1 MNILL
6 VIEGQNC
13 GGYTIMQLNQE
24 IESLTESFA
33 SKQMEIFR
41 WLHQHPELAYHEV
54 ETGQYI
60 KKYLEELPGF
70 DVLYPVAKTGI
81 KAVLHGDKPG
91 VAVAIRAD
99 MDALPVKEET
109 GLPYA
114 SKAKTSYN
122 GNETDVAHVCGH
134 DANTAIAL
142 GTATILSKLK
152 ENIKGCVVF
161 LFQPAEEGAPTGMD
175 GGALRMIKEGV
186 LKDPEVKAV
195 LGLHANNTCYP
206 GQVMVREGATHASQD
221 SIFIRI
227 IGEQAHGSQPWSG
240 KDPIVAGASLINSLQ
255 TLISREVDLQK
266 GAAVITVGYFWGGIK
281 VNIIPE
287 GADMGLT
294 VRSLNKDNRDILV
307 KRIKELAELKA
318 NMHGCKAKVIF
329 GQHYPLNINNE
340 ELYQNLLSTIEQVAH
355 PENVLYYLSSTK
367 SEDFSYFSQK
377 VPSLYMYYGAAPLNK
392 PISESKPNHHPE
404 FMVDEAA
411 LKFATGLECNLVLDL
426 LENPEKLP

>member
-1 MNILL
+1 ME
-6 VIEGQNC
+6 VIKI
-13 GGYTIMQLNQE
+13 THLKQE

-33 SKQMEIFR
+33 SKQIEIFR
-41 WLHQHPELAYHEV
+41 WLHQHPELAYNEW

-60 KKYLEELPGF
+60 KKYLEELPG
-70 DVLYPVAKTGI
+70 VEVSYPVAKTGI
-81 KAVLHGDKPG
+81 KAILHGDNPG

-109 GLPYA
+109 GLAYA
-114 SKAKTSYN
+114 SNVKKSYD
-122 GNETDVAHVCGH
+122 GHETPVAHVCGH
-134 DANTAIAL
+134 DANMAIAL
-142 GTATILSKLK
+142 GTATVLSKLK
-152 ENIKGCVVF
+152 ENINGSVVF
-161 LFQPAEEGAPTGMD
+161 IFQPAEEGAPTGMD
-175 GGALRMIKEGV
+175 GGALSMIKEGV
-186 LKDPEVKAV
+186 LDDPEVKAV

-227 IGEQAHGSQPWSG
+227 IGEQAHGSQPWTG

-294 VRSLNKDNRDILV
+294 VRSLNEENRDILV
-307 KRIKELAELKA
+307 ARIKELAELKA
-318 NMHGCKAKVIF
+318 DMHGCQAKVVF
-329 GQHYPLNINNE
+329 GQHYPANINNE
-340 ELYQNLLSTIEQVAH
+340 ELYQNLLPVIERVAH

-367 SEDFSYFSQK
+367 SEDFSYYSRE
-377 VPSLYMYYGAAPLNK
+377 VPSLYMYYGAAPRDK
-392 PISESKPNHHPE
+392 PLSESKPNHHPE

-411 LKFATGLECNLVLDL
+411 LNFATRLESNLVVDL

>member
-1 MNILL
+1 M
-6 VIEGQNC
+6 
-13 GGYTIMQLNQE
+13 GGLIITPLKNE
-24 IESLTESFA
+24 IESLTKSFA
-33 SKQMEIFR
+33 SQQIKIFR
-41 WLHQHPELAYHEV
+41 WLHQHPELAYNEY

-60 KKYLEELPGF
+60 KEDLETRPG
-70 DVLYPVAKTGI
+70 VEVIYPVAKTGI
-81 KAVLHGDKPG
+81 KAVLHGEQPG

-99 MDALPVKEET
+99 IDGLPVKEDT
-109 GLPYA
+109 GLSYA
-114 SKAKTSYN
+114 STAKQIYD
-122 GNETDVAHVCGH
+122 GHETPVAHVCGH

-142 GTATILSKLK
+142 GTATVLSRLK
-152 ENIKGCVVF
+152 DKIKGSVVF

-175 GGALRMIKEGV
+175 GGALSMIKEGV
-186 LKDPEVKAV
+186 LEDPEVKAV

-294 VRSLNKDNRDILV
+294 VRSLNKENRDILV

-318 NMHGCKAKVIF
+318 DMHGCQAKVVF

-340 ELYQNLLSTIEQVAH
+340 ELYQNLLPVMGRVAQ
-355 PENVLYYLSSTK
+355 PSNVLYYLSSTK
-367 SEDFSYFSQK
+367 SEDFSQYSQK
-377 VPSLYMYYGAAPLNK
+377 VPSLYMYYGAAPHDK
-392 PISESKPNHHPE
+392 PLAESKPNHHPE
-404 FMVDEAA
+404 FRVDEKA
-411 LKFATGLECNLVLDL
+411 LKFATRLECNLILELLD
-426 LENPEKLP
+426 NPEKIP